1 MNLAQLNAQIQA
13 QQKKVDEA
21 SAQLAHHRK
30 MLQDWLAAQ
39 EADAANNASYQT
51 RQHTARRIAEEQEAV
66 KQWERTLERETAELG
81 RLEALRAAIDA
92 ATVNAVAQGLT
103 PEAAQ
108 ELAAAQVLAAE
119 TRRKV
124 LQWVG
129 YGLLAVAVI
138 GGIIILRRVLRK

>member
-51 RQHTARRIAEEQEAV
+51 RQH
-66 KQWERTLERETAELG
+66 WERTLERETAELG

-138 GGIIILRRVLRK
+138 GGIIILRGVLRK